1 MKSAGSDHRSGFET
15 ACVHFG
21 EDRAAQHGAAA
32 PPLYQC
38 STFAYP
44 DCASFID
51 RDPATDGRFD
61 YTRTGNPTTALLEAK
76 IAELEKAEACKA
88 FGSGMAAISA
98 AILSCVKS
106 GDHIITVSTVYGP
119 TRRFL
124 MEYLPKFGVETTF
137 VRGTELEHFEKAIR
151 PNTRL
156 IHLESPSSHFFELQD
171 LAAVAALGKA
181 RGIATC
187 VDNSNASPFYQDPIA
202 FGIDLVCHTAS
213 KYIGGHSDL
222 VGGLVAGSRERILS
236 ISSLEG
242 ELLGA
247 VSDPFN
253 SWLMLRGLRTLGV
266 RMERHFR
273 SARTIAR
280 FLELDS
286 RVARVHYSGN
296 EHHPQARLV
305 AKQMR
310 GHGCLLSFELRD
322 ATRERTSAVVNAL
335 KLFCIAVSWG
345 GYESL
350 AIPLHAEDPA
360 DGRKKWMIRL
370 SIGLE
375 TLEDLKA
382 DLYQALNEAHP

>member
-1 MKSAGSDHRSGFET
+1 MNPQSGAHQPGLET
-15 ACVHFG
+15 LCVHFG

-44 DCASFID
+44 DCESFID
-51 RDPATDGRFD
+51 RDPPTDGRFD
-61 YTRTGNPTTALLEAK
+61 YTRTGNPTTAILEAK
-76 IAELEKAEACKA
+76 VAALEKGEACKA
-88 FGSGMAAISA
+88 FGSGMGAISA

-124 MEYLPKFGVETTF
+124 TEYLPKFGVETTF
-137 VRGTELEHFEKAIR
+137 VRGTELSHFENAIR

-171 LAAVAALGKA
+171 LAAVATLAKSKN
-181 RGIATC
+181 IATS
-187 VDNSNASPFYQDPIA
+187 VDNSNASPFYQNPIPL
-202 FGIDLVCHTAS
+202 GIDLVSHTAS

-222 VGGLVAGSRERILS
+222 VGGLVIGSRDRIRA

-273 SARTIAR
+273 SAKAIAR
-280 FLELDS
+280 FLEMDS
-286 RVARVHYSGN
+286 RVARVHYSGG
-296 EHHPQARLV
+296 EHYPQARLA

-322 ATRERTSAVVNAL
+322 ATRERTFAVVNAL
-335 KLFCIAVSWG
+335 KLFLIAVSWG

-350 AIPLHAEDPA
+350 AIPLYAEDPA
-360 DGRKKWMIRL
+360 DGQKKWMIRL

-382 DLYQALNEAHP
+382 DLYQALNQSHA